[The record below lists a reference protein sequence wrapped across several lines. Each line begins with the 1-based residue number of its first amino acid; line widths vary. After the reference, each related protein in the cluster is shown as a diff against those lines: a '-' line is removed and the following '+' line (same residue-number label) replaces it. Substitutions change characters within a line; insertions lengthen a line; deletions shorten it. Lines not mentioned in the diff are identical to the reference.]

1 MQPSPR
7 SVYGDPVTPRPV
19 PASSTPPTAL
29 SRSRTPN
36 GNSAEPGQVRR
47 ENTRVSFFDPA
58 NQATLNRVLS
68 GDAMLHE
75 EGDGE
80 GEGTG
85 EVEDENAQ
93 ATLQSV
99 EEMLEGYEWA
109 SDDILGRRALSGTAE
124 QIEARLLD
132 ELMALD
138 KANIH
143 SFIES
148 DDRVLTVLKYLDDAI
163 NELDTMESVVSSYK
177 IHLNQTVQ
185 VDSDALLAL
194 TQESLEQPASI
205 RKLEAS
211 ATELYKALLAGRDR
225 DMAATM
231 ERLDEY
237 RKYNAQFCKRMLDFL
252 SIMFTAQ
259 AYFSAVSELH
269 AVQIKALLSAY
280 AALVKK
286 APAEEE
292 TDGFSGS
299 TPTSNTSKAA
309 QGMRRAGTI
318 VRSPLESRREKR
330 DVNDGEL
337 RAAEA
342 LSMVLEQLAGTIY
355 AEEEWISHF
364 LQIDDAAKTFADH
377 MGLEN
382 YFRRQAARWVG
393 LSQATTKLVRG
404 AMDLI
409 FGFLPMELKA
419 WLDNA
424 MARDSVQVVGMLASL
439 ERFQSDAEERGNAFF
454 LSLLEKQHMRLK
466 ALFERRVSDHIK
478 SIEET
483 KLTSKKR
490 KGVAPFIKYFPTYI
504 SRVESQLIGS
514 DTLDIRQSIDA
525 AYDKIVQAMFDALK
539 QMAKMDGEG
548 EDKGQLN
555 YHVIIIENMHY
566 FVAEISQIEIGSVA
580 AFLKRAE
587 AIYEENLNAYVKI
600 VLRRP
605 FAKIIEFFEGVERL
619 LKTTA
624 PSEIASNSSY
634 SRSALKK
641 VVKEY
646 TAKDVRKHI
655 DALFKRVEKH
665 FTEASEKA
673 TTEEAS
679 ASTGIAPGTV
689 MVGVWK
695 ACEEELLRITELF
708 NKRLSQCYKDT
719 GVTLEYSAA
728 DVEAAFRR
736 HRVNG

>member
-1 MQPSPR
+1 M
-7 SVYGDPVTPRPV
+7 
-19 PASSTPPTAL
+19 
-29 SRSRTPN
+29 
-36 GNSAEPGQVRR
+36 
-47 ENTRVSFFDPA
+47 
-58 NQATLNRVLS
+58 
-68 GDAMLHE
+68 
-75 EGDGE
+75 
-80 GEGTG
+80 
-85 EVEDENAQ
+85 
-93 ATLQSV
+93 
-99 EEMLEGYEWA
+99 
-109 SDDILGRRALSGTAE
+109 
-124 QIEARLLD
+124 
-132 ELMALD
+132 
-138 KANIH
+138 
-143 SFIES
+143 
-148 DDRVLTVLKYLDDAI
+148 
-163 NELDTMESVVSSYK
+163 
-177 IHLNQTVQ
+177 
-185 VDSDALLAL
+185 
-194 TQESLEQPASI
+194 
-205 RKLEAS
+205 
-211 ATELYKALLAGRDR
+211 
-225 DMAATM
+225 
-231 ERLDEY
+231 
-237 RKYNAQFCKRMLDFL
+237 
-252 SIMFTAQ
+252 
-259 AYFSAVSELH
+259 
-269 AVQIKALLSAY
+269 
-280 AALVKK
+280 
-286 APAEEE
+286 
-292 TDGFSGS
+292 
-299 TPTSNTSKAA
+299 
-309 QGMRRAGTI
+309 
-318 VRSPLESRREKR
+318 
-330 DVNDGEL
+330 
-337 RAAEA
+337 
-342 LSMVLEQLAGTIY
+342 
-355 AEEEWISHF
+355 
-364 LQIDDAAKTFADH
+364 
-377 MGLEN
+377 
-382 YFRRQAARWVG
+382 
-393 LSQATTKLVRG
+393 KLVRG

-419 WLDNA
+419 WLDSA
-424 MARDSVQVVGMLASL
+424 MARDSVQVVGMLSSL

-514 DTLDIRQSIDA
+514 DTLDIRQSVDA
-525 AYDKIVQAMFDALK
+525 AYDRIVQAMFDALK

-587 AIYEENLNAYVKI
+587 SIYEENLNAYVKI

-736 HRVNG
+736 HRVNA